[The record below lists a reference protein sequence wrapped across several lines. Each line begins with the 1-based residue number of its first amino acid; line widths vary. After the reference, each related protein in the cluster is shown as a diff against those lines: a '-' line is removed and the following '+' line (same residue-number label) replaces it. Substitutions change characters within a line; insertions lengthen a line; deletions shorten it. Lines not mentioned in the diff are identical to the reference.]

1 MDDVVDNIKNKLV
14 GLKGLASIGLAD
26 IIGNAIT
33 VLFWFYIASRLDPHD
48 YGQIQYFLG
57 IAGTAS
63 YISLIGTQNTITV
76 YTAKNINVQSTLYL
90 ISLLVGLVS
99 SIAIMIIFYRIDVV
113 LLLFGYI
120 INTLAIGELLGR
132 KDYTIYARY
141 TLIQKGLTLALGI
154 GFYFA
159 FGANGIIFA
168 LALSY
173 IGFSIRI
180 YKRLRSNKINFSL
193 VKQRSRFIA
202 NNYFLILAGGLAG
215 QADKLVIAPLLG
227 FAILGNYSLAVQFF
241 GGLMIFSNIIYKYI
255 VPEDSSGNLN
265 RKLKI
270 YTVVIS
276 VIITTLGITLLPY
289 LIPAFFPKFTSAVE
303 AIQIMS
309 LAIIPTTMNMI
320 YVSKFLA
327 SENSRILLIA
337 SVVALSATVSGT
349 IAFGHMFG
357 TRGVASAFVLSASL
371 EVIFLIFANHRQGK
385 LQQMQ

>member
-1 MDDVVDNIKNKLV
+1 MDDIVDNIKNKIV

-26 IIGNAIT
+26 IIGNTIT

-76 YTAKNINVQSTLYL
+76 YAAKNINVQSTLYL
-90 ISLLVGLVS
+90 ISLLAGLAS
-99 SIAIMIIFYRIDVV
+99 SIVIMIIFYRIDAA

-120 INTLAIGELLGR
+120 MNTLAIGELLGR
-132 KDYTIYARY
+132 KDYTNYARY
-141 TLIQKGLTLALGI
+141 ALIQKGLTLSLGI
-154 GFYFA
+154 GFYFV
-159 FGANGIIFA
+159 FGVNGVIFA

-173 IGFSIRI
+173 AAFSIRI
-180 YKRLRSNKINFSL
+180 YKGFRNSKINFSL
-193 VKQRSRFIA
+193 VKQRFRFIA
-202 NNYFLILAGGLAG
+202 NNYFLILAGGIAG
-215 QADKLVIAPLLG
+215 QADKLIIAPLLG
-227 FAILGNYSLAVQFF
+227 FAILGNYSLALQFF

-255 VPEDSSGNLN
+255 VPEDSSGNVN

-270 YTVVIS
+270 YSVIIS
-276 VIITTLGITLLPY
+276 VIITILGIILLPH
-289 LIPAFFPKFTSAVE
+289 LIPKFFPRFTSALE

-309 LAIIPTTMNMI
+309 LAIVPSTINMI

-327 SENSRILLIA
+327 SENNRVLLIA
-337 SVVALSATVSGT
+337 SIIALATT
-349 IAFGHMFG
+349 ILATISLGSMFG
-357 TRGVASAFVLSASL
+357 TRGVASAFLLSATS

-385 LQQMQ
+385 LQQT